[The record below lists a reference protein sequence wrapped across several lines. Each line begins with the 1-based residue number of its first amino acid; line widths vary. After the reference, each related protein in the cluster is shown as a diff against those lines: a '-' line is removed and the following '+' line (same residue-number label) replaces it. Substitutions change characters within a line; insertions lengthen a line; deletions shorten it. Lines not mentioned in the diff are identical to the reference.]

1 MSADA
6 WVTLATMIAMTVV
19 LARGLV
25 SAPAAVVGATAFVYA
40 AGVIDTPDA
49 LAGLSNPAP
58 VAVAGLYVIA
68 GAVSKA
74 DLVGPVVDRLVG
86 SGQSRRWSLARLL
99 VPSAGASAFLANTP
113 IVAMLIPAIV
123 RWGDRRRVSPSRYLL
138 PLSFATI
145 LGGALTVVG
154 TSTNLV
160 ASGLSAESGMGELSL
175 FDPAKVA
182 LPVVVVGLI
191 LIVVL
196 APLLIPDRRAP
207 RLDDP
212 HERPFT
218 VVMTVANDGRLSGS
232 TVEEA
237 GLRSLDG
244 VYLVEIEREGSVV
257 SPVAPGRRLDPGD
270 RLVFVGDI
278 DNVVDLH
285 HFAGLESATGDL
297 RLDEGEFYEVVVGQ
311 SSSLVGNTL
320 RDARFRSKHHAAV
333 VAIHRSGTR
342 IESKLGEVA
351 IHVGDTLL
359 LRVGPDFEAE
369 AATVRDDFVVCT
381 ALSATRPQRATLLNT
396 AVTIAAVS
404 LVAILPAFGIASV
417 LRSVTLA
424 GGVLIIGGAVGPSE
438 AWNMIDLRIVAMIAG
453 ALGLGRAVAVSG
465 LGDELA
471 GRIIDLTSSMGDLG
485 AVIGVLLATMLLNQ
499 MITNVAAVALI
510 FPTALTV
517 AASTDVDPHRMIL
530 GVAVAASASFLT
542 PIGYQTNTMVWGPGR
557 YRMSDYA
564 KLGAPLWLV
573 TLIGTGIIVTLG

>member
-6 WVTLATMIAMTVV
+6 WVTLATMTAMIVV

-40 AGVIDTPDA
+40 VGVIDSPDA

-58 VAVAGLYVIA
+58 VAVAGLYVVA

-74 DLVGPVVDRLVG
+74 DLVGPVVERSLG
-86 SGQSRRWSLARLL
+86 TGASRRGSLARLL
-99 VPSAGASAFLANTP
+99 VPAAGASAFLANTP

-123 RWGDRRRVSPSRYLL
+123 RWSERHRVSASRYLL
-138 PLSFATI
+138 PLSYATI

-160 ASGLSAESGMGELSL
+160 ASGLSAESGFGELSL

-182 LPVVVVGLI
+182 FPVVFAGVF
-191 LIVVL
+191 LIVVF
-196 APLLIPDRRAP
+196 APLLVPDRRP
-207 RLDDP
+207 PSLDDP

-218 VVMTVANDGRLSGS
+218 VVMTVADDQHLGGL

-244 VYLVEIEREGSVV
+244 VYLVEIERSGSTV
-257 SPVAPGRRLDPGD
+257 SPVSPGRRLDPGD

-285 HFAGLESATGDL
+285 RFKGLESAGGDL
-297 RLDEGEFYEVVVGQ
+297 RLDDGDFYEVVVGQ
-311 SSSLVGNTL
+311 SSSLVGTTL
-320 RDARFRSKHHAAV
+320 RDARFRSRHHAAV
-333 VAIHRSGTR
+333 VAIHRAGTR
-342 IESKLGEVA
+342 IESKLGEVV

-359 LRVGPDFEAE
+359 LRVGPDFVADSPM
-369 AATVRDDFVVCT
+369 VRADFVVCT
-381 ALSATRPQRATLLNT
+381 ALSTRKSQGAGSFHT
-396 AVTIAAVS
+396 AVTLAAVA
-404 LVAILPAFGIASV
+404 LVAVLPAFGVASV
-417 LRSVTLA
+417 LRSIALA
-424 GGVLIIGGAVGPSE
+424 GGLLIMGGAVDPAE

-465 LGDELA
+465 LGDEFA
-471 GRIIDLTSSMGDLG
+471 GRLIDLTSSMGDLG
-485 AVIGVLLATMLLNQ
+485 AVIGVLLATMVLNQ
-499 MITNVAAVALI
+499 LITNVAAVALM

-517 AASTDVDPHRMIL
+517 AAATDVDPHRMII

-557 YRMSDYA
+557 YRLADYV
-564 KLGAPLWLV
+564 KLGAPLWIT